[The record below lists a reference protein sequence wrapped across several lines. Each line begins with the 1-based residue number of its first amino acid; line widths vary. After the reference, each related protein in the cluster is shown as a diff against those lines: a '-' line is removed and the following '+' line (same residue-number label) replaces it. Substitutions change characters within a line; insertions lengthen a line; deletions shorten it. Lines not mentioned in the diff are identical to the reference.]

1 MRAELRVLNAVTAAP
16 HIELSDIEVARATI
30 VLIAA
35 EAMPVT
41 VTASEKAH
49 RNKDGR
55 RLATSV
61 SRIARHLQSG
71 FFPRTDG
78 VNQKQVDEDGEKFM
92 RAACLLMSATH
103 GDGHAL
109 EELASKLSSD
119 TDVFRL
125 DAAEL
130 SKLLRSV
137 VARFSL
143 ETRYAAIREMD
154 ESGEMHT
161 KSEVEDEKY
170 TTKYRAQARRK
181 ERGKVALTKA
191 VFLAKVGAESDLNSK
206 VAALLLRLARVDT
219 LFGAKGD
226 ESTKQERANRLS
238 KSRAPCWLEI
248 RPSL

>member
-1 MRAELRVLNAVTAAP
+1 MSLGHVPVQKWHTA
-16 HIELSDIEVARATI
+16 L
-30 VLIAA
+30 
-35 EAMPVT
+35 
-41 VTASEKAH
+41 
-49 RNKDGR
+49 
-55 RLATSV
+55 V
-61 SRIARHLQSG
+61 SQ
-71 FFPRTDG
+71 
-78 VNQKQVDEDGEKFM
+78 N
-92 RAACLLMSATH
+92 
-103 GDGHAL
+103 AL
-109 EELASKLSSD
+109 EELASKLSSE

-206 VAALLLRLARVDT
+206 VAALLLRQGVSLSGTRVESPAT
-219 LFGAKGD
+219 VAILCRAWRMIWAQGAH
-226 ESTKQERANRLS
+226 L
-238 KSRAPCWLEI
+238 W
-248 RPSL
+248 